1 MRSRKRRIVGPAA
14 VSAVAL
20 ASLAGAPNAGAQI
33 ICDVVCVPETG
44 LGTAFGKL
52 AFLKFPGETEEAFLK
67 VGSQYAFNKL
77 EMLGFPGLTE
87 GIFDK
92 FG

>member
-20 ASLAGAPNAGAQI
+20 ASLAGAPSAGAQI
-33 ICDVVCVPETG
+33 ICEVCPPETG

-67 VGSQYAFNKL
+67 VGSQYAFSKL